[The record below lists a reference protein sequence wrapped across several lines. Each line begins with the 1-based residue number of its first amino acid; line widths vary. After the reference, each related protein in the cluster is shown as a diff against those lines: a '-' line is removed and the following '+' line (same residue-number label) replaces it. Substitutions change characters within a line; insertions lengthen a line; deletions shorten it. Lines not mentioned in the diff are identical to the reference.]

1 MAAGADLPARR
12 RALFDDV
19 ARLAAEVGRVVVE
32 AEAVNLPVEP
42 GVRQGRAALVRWAA
56 LLVEPLPPPP

>member
-1 MAAGADLPARR
+1 
-12 RALFDDV
+12 V